1 MTDQPRRP
9 VPVPAGRLSRLAR
22 LGSLGAGVAGRM
34 AVDGARQ
41 LGQGQRPAMRDLL
54 LTPRNVTRV
63 TEQLAQMRGA
73 AMKVGQLISMDGGDV
88 LPPELAQI
96 MARLRADADF
106 MPPAQLK
113 TVLEANWPKGW
124 LKAFRRFDVHPIA
137 AASIGQVH
145 RATLKDG
152 TELAIKVQY
161 PGVARSIDSDVTN
174 VGALIRMSGL
184 LPGGFDLGPYLEQ
197 AKRQLHDETDY
208 ALEGRHLARFATLL
222 EGDDRFQV
230 PRLVPEWTTENIL
243 AMTYLPGAEIE
254 TVAEAPQ
261 AMRDDVVFRL
271 LDLTLRE
278 LFDFGLMQTDPN
290 FANYRWNAEAGRI
303 VLLDFGATLDIAPRT
318 RDLYRRLLRA
328 GLSGDAPEAERVAEE
343 MGLLVPDMDPAF
355 RARLLAM
362 METGFAAL
370 RRPGPFDFANDPLS
384 RTLAA
389 EGEALAR
396 DGFIPPPVPMDI
408 LYLQR
413 KMGGMTL
420 LAARLGARV
429 SVADLMAP
437 YLDG

>member
-9 VPVPAGRLSRLAR
+9 VPVPSGRLNRLAR

-34 AVDGARQ
+34 AVGGAMQ
-41 LGQGQRPAMRDLL
+41 LGQGRKPAMRDLL
-54 LTPRNVTRV
+54 LTPRNVARV

-73 AMKVGQLISMDGGDV
+73 AMKVGQLVSMDGGDL

-96 MARLRADADF
+96 MARLRAGADF

-113 TVLEANWPKGW
+113 KVLEANWPDGW
-124 LKAFRRFDVHPIA
+124 LKEFRSFDVHPIA

-145 RATLKDG
+145 RATLRDG
-152 TELAIKVQY
+152 TGLAIKVQY

-184 LPGGFDLGPYLEQ
+184 LPPGFDLGPYLEQ
-197 AKRQLHDETDY
+197 AKAQLHDETDY
-208 ALEGRHLARFATLL
+208 ALEGRHLERFAALL
-222 EGDDRFQV
+222 DGDGRFEV
-230 PRLVPEWTTENIL
+230 PRLVPDWTTENIL
-243 AMTYLPGAEIE
+243 AMTFVPGVEIE
-254 TVAEAPQ
+254 RVAEEPQ
-261 AMRDDVVFRL
+261 DIRDDIVQRL

-278 LFDFGLMQTDPN
+278 LFDFGVMQTDPN
-290 FANYRWNAEAGRI
+290 FANYRWNAETGRI
-303 VLLDFGATLDIAPRT
+303 VLLDFGATMDIAPRT
-318 RDLYRRLLRA
+318 QVLYRRLLRA
-328 GLSGDAPEAERVAEE
+328 GLAGDAAEAERVAEE
-343 MGLLVPDMDPAF
+343 MGLLTPDMAPHF
-355 RARLLAM
+355 RTRLLAM

-370 RRPGPFDFANDPLS
+370 RRPGLFDFASDPLS
-384 RTLAA
+384 KTLAA

-396 DGFIPPPVPMDI
+396 DGFVPPPVPMDI

-420 LAARLGARV
+420 LAARLKARI

-437 YLDG
+437 YLDA

>member
-1 MTDQPRRP
+1 MTDQTRRP
-9 VPVPAGRLSRLAR
+9 VPVPSGRLTRLAR

-34 AVDGARQ
+34 AVDGALQ
-41 LGQGQRPAMRDLL
+41 LGQGRRPVMRDLL

-63 TEQLAQMRGA
+63 TQQLAQMRGA
-73 AMKVGQLISMDGGDV
+73 AMKVGQLVSMDTGDV

-113 TVLEANWPKGW
+113 RVLQANWPKGW
-124 LKAFRRFDVHPIA
+124 LKSFQRFDVHPIA

-184 LPGGFDLGPYLEQ
+184 LPSGFDLGPYLEQ
-197 AKRQLHDETDY
+197 AKAQLHDETDY
-208 ALEGRHLARFATLL
+208 ALEGRHLARFGLL
-222 EGDDRFQV
+222 LGGDARFEV
-230 PRLVPEWTTENIL
+230 PRLVRDWTTENIL
-243 AMTYLPGAEIE
+243 AMTFSPGAEIE
-254 TVAEAPQ
+254 TVADAPQ
-261 AMRDDVVFRL
+261 AVRDDVVHRL

-278 LFDFGLMQTDPN
+278 LFHFGVMQTDPN
-290 FANYRWNAEAGRI
+290 FANYRWDPQTGRV

-318 RDLYRRLLRA
+318 QELYRRLLRA
-328 GLSGDAPEAERVAEE
+328 GLAGQAAEAERVAEE
-343 MGLLVPDMDPAF
+343 MGLLVPDMDPGF

-370 RRPGPFDFANDPLS
+370 RRPGLFDFASDPLS
-384 RTLAA
+384 KILAA

-396 DGFIPPPVPMDI
+396 DGFVPPPVPMDI

-420 LAARLGARV
+420 LAARLRARV
-429 SVADLMAP
+429 SVADLITP
-437 YLDG
+437 YLAA